1 MIRFGKLWISS
12 WYLTLCQ
19 RLQGFLE
26 KYKTV
31 SYNQGTSDFI
41 GVYEMCMIKCQ
52 NIWQTYEILIPYEVG
67 VGRDWNDSDSW
78 SWFHWILTY
87 KDKKHLK
94 AIWYLIMVW
103 LFNTIR
109 LRDII
114 KTQMNFI
121 NFNISY
127 QSIYSTAVHKKN
139 HFCYSFPWALLD
151 LLMSNEITKD
161 SIVI

>member
-1 MIRFGKLWISS
+1 MIWFRKLWISS

-19 RLQGFLE
+19 RLQGFLK
-26 KYKTV
+26 KYKTL

-67 VGRDWNDSDSW
+67 VRWDQNDSDIW
-78 SWFHWILTY
+78 SWFHKILTY

-94 AIWYLIMVW
+94 AFWYLIMVW
-103 LFNTIR
+103 LLNTIW

-114 KTQMNFI
+114 KTQVNFI
-121 NFNISY
+121 NVNISY
-127 QSIYSTAVHKKN
+127 QSIYSTAVLKKN
-139 HFCYSFPWALLD
+139 HFCFSFPWALLD
-151 LLMSNEITKD
+151 LLLSNEITKD
-161 SIVI
+161 SVVI